1 MGRPRKNVQT
11 EKVTEQEAQILMGKI
26 KEQNEEIATLKVEA
40 GFAIERAKIIMV
52 QQQKISG
59 LTADI
64 NGMSIMVDVCQQR
77 DKTIISDLKI
87 IIDRM
92 KGAFSQGSLETGN
105 ITLQDVD
112 YNLDLIYRVLAN
124 KYNAK

>member
-11 EKVTEQEAQILMGKI
+11 KVTEQEAQILMDKI
-26 KEQNEEIATLKVEA
+26 KEQNEEIRTLKVEA
-40 GFAIERAKIIMV
+40 GFATERAKIIMT